1 MKFIYFSAT
10 KTKLLGYALLAT
22 LAILTTNTQASEA
35 PQWRSWKQSNEL
47 SVVYRES
54 QYKGLI
60 EIKAQAKLN
69 STLAGFIYF
78 IEDLKHIANWLDN
91 AESAEIIQQIT
102 ATENIFMTRFHG
114 IWPVSPREMLIHS
127 RFWQNKDLSIEIA
140 VTDASNTM
148 EKSKKAIRMKVHSAH
163 WKIVPTSADSIEI
176 TYQFIVDPNGN
187 IPQWLTKPMTLNGI
201 WTTLNNMKEQLP
213 ISKWQ
218 KESRADIQE
227 FN

>member
-1 MKFIYFSAT
+1 MGITLLSAT
-10 KTKLLGYALLAT
+10 LTNFFAFTLLAV
-22 LAILTTNTQASEA
+22 LALITTDTHASEA
-35 PQWRSWKQSNEL
+35 PQWRSWKQNNEL
-47 SVVYRES
+47 SVVYRKS

-91 AESAEIIQQIT
+91 AESAEIIKQIT

-148 EKSKKAIRMKVHSAH
+148 DKSKKAIRMKVHSAH
-163 WKIVPTSADSIEI
+163 WKIVPTSTDSIEI